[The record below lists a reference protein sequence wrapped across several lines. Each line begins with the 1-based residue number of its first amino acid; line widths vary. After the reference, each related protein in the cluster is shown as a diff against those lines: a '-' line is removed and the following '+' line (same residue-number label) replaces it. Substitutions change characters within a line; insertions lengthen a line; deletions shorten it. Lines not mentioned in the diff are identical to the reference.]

1 VVVNKRHFAACF
13 LLAVT
18 GCNSSGK
25 GAEAD
30 FARARSVP
38 VIAALE
44 KFKHTKGDYPQSLE
58 ELVPSFMSARELSDA
73 KQPSVIDYKKTS
85 ASRYGLTFFY
95 DGPGRNNSCVYRS
108 ESPEKSWDCSGYY

>member
-1 VVVNKRHFAACF
+1 VGVNKRHVAACF
-13 LLAVT
+13 LLALT

-85 ASRYGLTFFY
+85 ASRYELTFFY